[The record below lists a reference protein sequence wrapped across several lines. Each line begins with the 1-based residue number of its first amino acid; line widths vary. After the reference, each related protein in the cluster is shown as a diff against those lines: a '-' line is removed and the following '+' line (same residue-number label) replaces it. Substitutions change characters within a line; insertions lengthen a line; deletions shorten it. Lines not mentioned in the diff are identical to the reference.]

1 MLLVLLAVSPPLL
14 RSAHSDEC
22 PSTSEYCQGSGSQV
36 DVDLILLQLPKV
48 RSVVVHLKLER
59 KPPWTIYHPNPELS
73 RWDMPLVSISSAL
86 KSVGGNLAVHLDPM
100 ESQSPIPTVPVK
112 ICFAKAQHV
121 KHYRL
126 FASDGEAEAAEGEEP
141 RCLVRASSNKKHSK
155 LSCVIE
161 AKDILR
167 FQLALGNILR
177 SNMDGLKTREKTT
190 DERKKEREQKLAA
203 KAAKVKKDPADG
215 KAAPVS
221 AAAGSK
227 KQGGKKKGR

>member
-1 MLLVLLAVSPPLL
+1 SKGTTCRGMVLLEE
-14 RSAHSDEC
+14 SAF
-22 PSTSEYCQGSGSQV
+22 
-36 DVDLILLQLPKV
+36 LIRLTELYQKNRNPGTVYLQFKRYVGRLAATRK
-48 RSVVVHLKLER
+48 R
-59 KPPWTIYHPNPELS
+59 KPQ
-73 RWDMPLVSISSAL
+73 R
-86 KSVGGNLAVHLDPM
+86 
-100 ESQSPIPTVPVK
+100 Q
-112 ICFAKAQHV
+112 
-121 KHYRL
+121 
-126 FASDGEAEAAEGEEP
+126 AEAAEGEEP